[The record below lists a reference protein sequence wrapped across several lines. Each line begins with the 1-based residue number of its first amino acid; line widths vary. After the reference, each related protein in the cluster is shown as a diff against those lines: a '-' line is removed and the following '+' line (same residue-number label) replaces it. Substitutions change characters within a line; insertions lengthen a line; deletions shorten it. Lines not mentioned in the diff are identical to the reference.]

1 MSEKINI
8 ENSNYIRHKILV
20 YKGKRYLIDLDDS
33 LLYCFFPSLI
43 WIRPIVIYEIDSDNE
58 FRKKSALSKKGWFGL
73 TIIIASLTSALFT
86 RLLPEN
92 FYEVVYI
99 DNVRIT
105 IGLMVLLHVVAF
117 SLKCFQRQK
126 DAKVGKNRKMVQF
139 RYNQAVIRSYYL
151 QRLFG
156 FVILFTIYGYFL
168 HWFITKGNLL
178 VGVLIAL
185 GTIFYYFLNNIIVP
199 IKPIDEIVFL
209 KE

>member
-1 MSEKINI
+1 MSEKIDI
-8 ENSNYIRHKILV
+8 ENSNYIRYKTLIYRGKKCLV
-20 YKGKRYLIDLDDS
+20 DLDDS

-58 FRKKSALSKKGWFGL
+58 FKKKSALSKKGWFGL
-73 TIIIASLTSALFT
+73 TIIIASLTSAFFT

-126 DAKVGKNRKMVQF
+126 DAKVGMNRIIVQF
-139 RYNQAVIRSYYL
+139 RYSQSVIRSYYL
-151 QRLFG
+151 QRLYG

-185 GTIFYYFLNNIIVP
+185 GTVFYYFLNNIIVP